1 MSVMNRLGGICV
13 ALPLLGAL
21 LAGCSKGPEK
31 QPLEVEI
38 FSTIREQI
46 ALRRAPKVERPPLTR
61 ALLDTITSP
70 YIEVTLEAND
80 VFAYLQPQLVR
91 RDDGPG
97 EVVHWVTEDQVSVTL
112 RDGILVATRG
122 LRGDLLSAS
131 TLARD
136 GGPQGPAGQGPRAF
150 DVRTGDHAV
159 KTLELACAV
168 ETLGPVALE
177 IVEVRYATEHL
188 QETCEGASGR
198 IVNDF
203 WVDSR
208 TGRVWQSRQW
218 AGPLNGYIRIRQLT
232 L

>member
-1 MSVMNRLGGICV
+1 MIKQTRLMG
-13 ALPLLGAL
+13 ALVGLAL
-21 LAGCSKGPEK
+21 LAACAKGPERT
-31 QPLEVEI
+31 PLEVEI

-46 ALRRAPKVERPPLTR
+46 ALRRAPKQERPPLTR
-61 ALLDTITSP
+61 ALLDTLGSP
-70 YIEVTLEAND
+70 YIEVTLEANGI
-80 VFAYLQPQLVR
+80 FAYLQPQLVR

-112 RDGILVATRG
+112 RDGILIATRG

-131 TLARD
+131 TLAQS
-136 GGPQGPAGQGPRAF
+136 GGPQGPEGRGARLF
-150 DVRTGDHAV
+150 DLRFGDHES
-159 KTLELACAV
+159 KTLEMACTVAD
-168 ETLGPVALE
+168 LGAEPLE
-177 IVEVRYATEHL
+177 IVEITYATHHL
-188 QETCEGASGR
+188 QETCEGANGR